1 MKKSKKIVDSI
12 HVDGAA
18 KARATKR
25 ANEIRK
31 MKKTNGIQK
40 FRVSVKKGDSK
51 KFPFGTHY
59 VVEKTINKK

>member
-12 HVDGAA
+12 HVDSGA

-31 MKKTNGIQK
+31 KKKTNGKQM
-40 FRVSVKKGDSK
+40 FRVSVKKGNSK
-51 KFPFGTHY
+51 KFPFGSHY